1 MIFYYKDY
9 IIYISIMSEKL
20 KLYIPQQKDKYTE
33 HNCYNHTYKNTQQ
46 YKDKYDDKSYS
57 QRQKDKYDDKSYPQR
72 QKDNEI
78 SRQSSKY
85 TYPKEE
91 QNIKLIKLINNYEI
105 VCKYHINMNNYY
117 KNVNIYNYKK

>member
-1 MIFYYKDY
+1 
-9 IIYISIMSEKL
+9 MSEKL